1 MSLIQRASRLAV
13 AAVLVAGLVAS
24 CGGSETTSPLTA
36 VAADSGIKPDE
47 NGFSFANFGSGATS
61 EIFNSADLV
70 TMFGGG
76 ACVDGIADPC
86 TPTAQA
92 SAWARMVNESRASG
106 HCEGLAVQAASRFSA
121 KATPATESLTNTGD
135 VTHGIIRAFA
145 TQFLPEVQDVT
156 EEWAKKSLVD
166 IVNELSTSF
175 ANKNVSY
182 TMGLYTPTGGHAV
195 LPYAIQFPSPELA
208 VIKVYDSNWPG
219 MERYVVIDL
228 AAQKWYF
235 SFSGDNPQED
245 VCAWSGEA
253 GDIDITPMSARTS
266 ATCPFCGDGTKVTKS
281 VLLIRSTSLNWSVKT
296 QNGTFSPSSTATVT
310 DVASKSLR
318 SASCDTEVKIPEF
331 ILYTDSE
338 DFELQL
344 PDTSSAYVSNGDSIV
359 QIAATGSKDRKP
371 ISFKKNVIS
380 VEDTSTTLTVSSDN
394 VVAQVTSN
402 MANIN
407 VGPSLLSIDLGGKN
421 APITASESTPQIVVR
436 SDKNSPPVV
445 TKVTDLVTVV
455 PPVVGAL
462 TPPDAKPGLSAP
474 SSRDLSNPDY
484 VAIVDKAPTGPVTAP
499 PIITST
505 TVVVKPSPSSV
516 ASSTTAKPGTAASS
530 TTTKPSQASTTTSK
544 PASGPTTT
552 VRPTTTTTA
561 ASTAGNNAPA
571 SATTTTVRATTTTV
585 RATTTTVR
593 ATTTTDAPTTTVR
606 ATTTTVRP
614 TTTTTVPQ
622 VTIRFSVVGTGWT
635 PVINH
640 FANDATEG
648 WADFYGS
655 TDSVCNSVA
664 SCDGAERTVPYGHYF
679 GFFASTNAGQSYIEF
694 GNGAGY
700 SSWNGSLNGVYRKC
714 DSSYPGY
721 SGRVC
726 EVILRKN

>member
-1 MSLIQRASRLAV
+1 MQIFQRATRFAIAS
-13 AAVLVAGLVAS
+13 VLVTGLVAS
-24 CGGSETTSPLTA
+24 CGGSQATSPLTA

-76 ACVDGIADPC
+76 ACVNGIADPC

-92 SAWARMVNESRASG
+92 SAWAKMVNESRASG

-121 KATPATESLTNTGD
+121 KASPATESLTNTGD

-175 ANKNVSY
+175 ESKSVSY

-195 LPYAIQFPSPELA
+195 LPYAIQFPSPDLA

-245 VCAWSGEA
+245 ACAWSGEA

-318 SASCDTEVKIPEF
+318 SASCDTEIKIPEF
-331 ILYTDSE
+331 ILFTDSE

-344 PDTSSAYVSNGDSIV
+344 PDTSSAYVSNGDSVV
-359 QIAATGSKDRKP
+359 QIAATGSKARKP

-380 VEDTSTTLTVSSDN
+380 IEDTSTTLTVSSDN

-402 MANIN
+402 MASIN
-407 VGPSLLSIDLGGKN
+407 VGTSLVSIDLGGDN

-436 SDKNSPPVV
+436 SDKGSPPVV
-445 TKVTDLVTVV
+445 TNVTDLVTFV
-455 PPVVGAL
+455 PPVVPAL
-462 TPPDAKPGLSAP
+462 TPSDAKPGLSAP

-484 VAIVDKAPTGPVTAP
+484 VAIVDRAPTGPVTAP
-499 PIITST
+499 PVITGT
-505 TVVVKPSPSSV
+505 TFAVKASPSSV
-516 ASSTTAKPGTAASS
+516 ASSTTAKPNTATSTTAVRS
-530 TTTKPSQASTTTSK
+530 TTTTAKPVIVTTTTAKPNTATSTT
-544 PASGPTTT
+544 A
-552 VRPTTTTTA
+552 VRAITTTTTV

-571 SATTTTVRATTTTV
+571 SAPATTVRAV
-585 RATTTTVR
+585 
-593 ATTTTDAPTTTVR
+593 TTTTDAPTTTVR
-606 ATTTTVRP
+606 NTTTTTVRS
-614 TTTTTVPQ
+614 TTTTTALVDVSSVRVITSPNARNSTSITVRVYSNKGSTPGNTDYSGPFELVGQ
-622 VTIRFSVVGTGWT
+622 CTGTNCADKTYPWPIGYGWYVTISGCPSWSGLWES
-635 PVINH
+635 H
-640 FANDATEG
+640 FAAFSYGWHKTNDQ
-648 WADFYGS
+648 S
-655 TDSVCNSVA
+655 N
-664 SCDGAERTVPYGHYF
+664 CDP
-679 GFFASTNAGQSYIEF
+679 
-694 GNGAGY
+694 
-700 SSWNGSLNGVYRKC
+700 
-714 DSSYPGY
+714 
-721 SGRVC
+721 
-726 EVILRKN
+726 

>member
-1 MSLIQRASRLAV
+1 MPLFQRATRLAA
-13 AAVLVAGLVAS
+13 AAVLVGGLLAS
-24 CGGSETTSPLTA
+24 CGGSEATSKLTA
-36 VAADSGIKPDE
+36 VAADSGIKPNE
-47 NGFSFANFGSGATS
+47 NGFSFANFGSDAST
-61 EIFNSADLV
+61 ENFDSADLV

-76 ACVDGIADPC
+76 ACVDGITTPC

-92 SAWARMVNESRASG
+92 SAWAKMVNESRASG
-106 HCEGLAVQAASRFSA
+106 HCEGLAVQAASRFDA
-121 KATPATESLTNTGD
+121 KATPATEALTNTGD

-156 EEWAKKSLVD
+156 ESWAKKSLVD

-175 ANKNVSY
+175 ANKSVSY

-195 LPYAIQFPSPELA
+195 LPYAIEFPKPDLA
-208 VIKVYDSNWPG
+208 VVKVYDSNWPG

-228 AAQKWYF
+228 AAKIWYF
-235 SFSGDNPQED
+235 SFSGENPQED
-245 VCAWSGEA
+245 SCAWSGKA
-253 GDIDITPMSARTS
+253 GDIDITPMEARTS
-266 ATCPFCGDGTKVTKS
+266 ATCPFCGDNTKVTKS

-296 QNGTFSPSSTATVT
+296 QNGTYSPSNTEAVT
-310 DVASKSLR
+310 DVTSKSLR

-344 PDTSSAYVSNGDSIV
+344 PDTSSAYVSNGDSVV
-359 QIAATGSKDRKP
+359 QIAATGSKVRKP
-371 ISFKKNVIS
+371 ILFKKNVIS

-407 VGPSLLSIDLGGKN
+407 VGASLLSIDLGGKN
-421 APITASESTPQIVVR
+421 APITASEATPQIVVR

-445 TKVTDLVTVV
+445 TNVKDLVTVV
-455 PPVVGAL
+455 PSIVPAL
-462 TPPDAKPGLSAP
+462 TPPEAKPGLSAP

-484 VAIVDKAPTGPVTAP
+484 VAVVDNAPTGPVTAP
-499 PIITST
+499 PVTTST
-505 TVVVKPSPSSV
+505 TLAVKASPSSV
-516 ASSTTAKPGTAASS
+516 ASSTTAKATTASPSS
-530 TTTKPSQASTTTSK
+530 VASTTTAK
-544 PASGPTTT
+544 PTTAASTTT
-552 VRPTTTTTA
+552 VRVTTTTA
-561 ASTAGNNAPA
+561 ASTTGNNAPA
-571 SATTTTVRATTTTV
+571 SVTTTTVRTT
-585 RATTTTVR
+585 ATTVR
-593 ATTTTDAPTTTVR
+593 ATTTTDAPSTTVR
-606 ATTTTVRP
+606 ASTTTDAPSTTVRA

-635 PVINH
+635 PVISH
-640 FANDATEG
+640 FASDATEG

-664 SCDGAERTVPYGHYF
+664 TCDGAERTVPYGHFF
-679 GFFASTNAGQSYIEF
+679 GFFASTNAGQSYIQF
-694 GNGAGY
+694 GSGAGL

-714 DSSYPGY
+714 DSSYYGY

>member
-1 MSLIQRASRLAV
+1 MPLFQRAARLSV
-13 AAVLVAGLVAS
+13 AAVLIGGLLAS
-24 CGGSETTSPLTA
+24 CGGSESTSLLTA
-36 VAADSGIKPDE
+36 VAADSGVKPDE
-47 NGFSFANFGSGATS
+47 NGFSFANFGSGATT

-76 ACVDGIADPC
+76 ACVDGITDPC

-92 SAWARMVNESRASG
+92 SAWAQMVNASRASG
-106 HCEGLAVQAASRFSA
+106 HCEGLAVQAASRFDA
-121 KATPATESLTNTGD
+121 KATPATESLANKGD

-145 TQFLPEVQDVT
+145 TQFLPEVQDAT

-175 ANKNVSY
+175 ANKSVSY

-195 LPYAIQFPSPELA
+195 LPYAIQFPSPDLA
-208 VIKVYDSNWPG
+208 VVKVYDSNWPG

-228 AAQKWYF
+228 AAKKWYF

-245 VCAWSGEA
+245 ECAWSGEA

-296 QNGTFSPSSTATVT
+296 QNGTFSPSTSEAVT
-310 DVASKSLR
+310 DVSSKSLR
-318 SASCDTEVKIPEF
+318 SASCDTTVRIPEF

-344 PDTSSAYVSNGDSIV
+344 PDTSSAYVSNGDSVV
-359 QIAATGSKDRKP
+359 QIAATGSKVRKP
-371 ISFKKNVIS
+371 ILFKKNVIS

-407 VGPSLLSIDLGGKN
+407 VGTSLVSIDLGGNN

-436 SDKNSPPVV
+436 SDKNVPPVV
-445 TKVTDLVTVV
+445 TKVTDLVTVF
-455 PPVVGAL
+455 PPVVAEL
-462 TPPDAKPGLSAP
+462 TPPDAKPGLSPP

-484 VAIVDKAPTGPVTAP
+484 VAIVDRAPTGPVTAP
-499 PIITST
+499 PGAPSTTVAAKPTPTSIATST
-505 TVVVKPSPSSV
+505 TI
-516 ASSTTAKPGTAASS
+516 G
-530 TTTKPSQASTTTSK
+530 K
-544 PASGPTTT
+544 PASGPTTAA
-552 VRPTTTTTA
+552 RSTTTTA
-561 ASTAGNNAPA
+561 KPATTTTKPALAASGPTTTARATTTTDAPTSGNNAPA
-571 SATTTTVRATTTTV
+571 SGP
-585 RATTTTVR
+585 TTTVR

-614 TTTTTVPQ
+614 TTTTTDPRRSIKLVLESPEPTSSWGWVGGDQ
-622 VTIRFSVVGTGWT
+622 CLGNSSTNKCHNFTRYAYDGDDMIVDWTNFDDDYLFEILCPGTSTWRDPEIQYGTGSGSRHSARCAWT
-635 PVINH
+635 VSGN
-640 FANDATEG
+640 AT
-648 WADFYGS
+648 
-655 TDSVCNSVA
+655 V
-664 SCDGAERTVPYGHYF
+664 RTR
-679 GFFASTNAGQSYIEF
+679 S
-694 GNGAGY
+694 
-700 SSWNGSLNGVYRKC
+700 K
-714 DSSYPGY
+714 
-721 SGRVC
+721 
-726 EVILRKN
+726 

>member
-1 MSLIQRASRLAV
+1 MSLFQRASRLAV

-24 CGGSETTSPLTA
+24 CGGSEATSPLTA

-195 LPYAIQFPSPELA
+195 LPYAIQFPSPDLA

-421 APITASESTPQIVVR
+421 APITASEATPQIVVR

-505 TVVVKPSPSSV
+505 TVAVKPSPSSV
-516 ASSTTAKPGTAASS
+516 ASSTTAKP
-530 TTTKPSQASTTTSK
+530 SQASTTTAKPTAVAK
-544 PASGPTTT
+544 PALVTTTTVASATTVRPLTTTTTATSTAGNNSPSSATSTT
-552 VRPTTTTTA
+552 VRPTA
-561 ASTAGNNAPA
+561 
-571 SATTTTVRATTTTV
+571 TTVRV
-585 RATTTTVR
+585 
-593 ATTTTDAPTTTVR
+593 TTTDAPTTTVR
-606 ATTTTVRP
+606 VTTTDAPTTTVRP
-614 TTTTTVPQ
+614 VTTTTDPRRQIKLVLESSEPTSSWGWINSDQCLGNSTTNKCNNFTRYAYDGDDMIVDWANFDSDYLFEIQCPGSPTWLDPQ
-622 VTIRFSVVGTGWT
+622 TQYGTGSGSRHIARCAWT
-635 PVINH
+635 VNG
-640 FANDATEG
+640 NAT
-648 WADFYGS
+648 
-655 TDSVCNSVA
+655 V
-664 SCDGAERTVPYGHYF
+664 RTR
-679 GFFASTNAGQSYIEF
+679 S
-694 GNGAGY
+694 
-700 SSWNGSLNGVYRKC
+700 K
-714 DSSYPGY
+714 
-721 SGRVC
+721 
-726 EVILRKN
+726 

>member
-24 CGGSETTSPLTA
+24 CGGSEATSPLTA

-121 KATPATESLTNTGD
+121 KATPATEFLTNTGD

-195 LPYAIQFPSPELA
+195 LPYAIQFPSPDLA

-245 VCAWSGEA
+245 ACAWSGEA

-421 APITASESTPQIVVR
+421 APITASEATPQIVVR

-505 TVVVKPSPSSV
+505 TVTVKPSPSSV
-516 ASSTTAKPGTAASS
+516 ASSTTAKP
-530 TTTKPSQASTTTSK
+530 SQASPTTSK

-552 VRPTTTTTA
+552 VRPTATTTA
-561 ASTAGNNAPA
+561 PTTADNNAPA
-571 SATTTTVRATTTTV
+571 SASTTVRPATTTTT
-585 RATTTTVR
+585 ATSTAGNNPPPSATSTTVR
-593 ATTTTDAPTTTVR
+593 PTATTVRVSTTDAPTTTVR
-606 ATTTTVRP
+606 PATTTTTALEDVSSVRVITSP
-614 TTTTTVPQ
+614 NARNSTSITVRVYSNQGSTPGNTNYSGPFELVGQ
-622 VTIRFSVVGTGWT
+622 CTGTNCADKTYPWPIGYGWYVTISGCPSWSGLWESHFPAFSYGWHKT
-635 PVINH
+635 
-640 FANDATEG
+640 NDQ
-648 WADFYGS
+648 S
-655 TDSVCNSVA
+655 N
-664 SCDGAERTVPYGHYF
+664 CDP
-679 GFFASTNAGQSYIEF
+679 
-694 GNGAGY
+694 
-700 SSWNGSLNGVYRKC
+700 
-714 DSSYPGY
+714 
-721 SGRVC
+721 
-726 EVILRKN
+726 

>member
-121 KATPATESLTNTGD
+121 KATPATEFLTNTGD

-195 LPYAIQFPSPELA
+195 LPYAIQFPSPDLA

-219 MERYVVIDL
+219 MQRYVVIDL

-245 VCAWSGEA
+245 ACAWSGEA

-421 APITASESTPQIVVR
+421 APITASEATPQIVVR

-505 TVVVKPSPSSV
+505 TVAVKPSPSSV
-516 ASSTTAKPGTAASS
+516 ASSTTA
-530 TTTKPSQASTTTSK
+530 KPSQASTTTSK

-552 VRPTTTTTA
+552 VRPTATTTA
-561 ASTAGNNAPA
+561 PTTADNNAPA
-571 SATTTTVRATTTTV
+571 SASTTVRPATTTTT
-585 RATTTTVR
+585 ATSTAGNNPPPSATSTTVR
-593 ATTTTDAPTTTVR
+593 PTATTVRVSTTDAPTTTVR
-606 ATTTTVRP
+606 PATTTTTALEDVSSVRVITSP
-614 TTTTTVPQ
+614 NARNSTSITVRVYSNQGSTPGNTNYSGPFELVGQ
-622 VTIRFSVVGTGWT
+622 CTGTNCADKTYPWPIGYGWYVTISGCPSWSGLWESHFPAFSYGWHKT
-635 PVINH
+635 
-640 FANDATEG
+640 NDQ
-648 WADFYGS
+648 S
-655 TDSVCNSVA
+655 N
-664 SCDGAERTVPYGHYF
+664 CDP
-679 GFFASTNAGQSYIEF
+679 
-694 GNGAGY
+694 
-700 SSWNGSLNGVYRKC
+700 
-714 DSSYPGY
+714 
-721 SGRVC
+721 
-726 EVILRKN
+726 

>member
-121 KATPATESLTNTGD
+121 KATPATEFLTNTGD

-195 LPYAIQFPSPELA
+195 LPYAIQFPSPDLA

-245 VCAWSGEA
+245 ACAWSGEA

-421 APITASESTPQIVVR
+421 APITASEATPQIVVR

-505 TVVVKPSPSSV
+505 TVTVKPSPSSV
-516 ASSTTAKPGTAASS
+516 ASSTTAKP
-530 TTTKPSQASTTTSK
+530 SQASPTTSK

-552 VRPTTTTTA
+552 VRPTATTTA
-561 ASTAGNNAPA
+561 PTTADNNAPA
-571 SATTTTVRATTTTV
+571 SASTTVRPATTTTT
-585 RATTTTVR
+585 ATSTAGNNPPPSATSTTVR
-593 ATTTTDAPTTTVR
+593 PTATTVRVSTTDAPTTTVR
-606 ATTTTVRP
+606 PATTTTTALEDVSSVRVITSP
-614 TTTTTVPQ
+614 NARNSTSITVRVYSNQGSTPGNTNYSGPFELVGQ
-622 VTIRFSVVGTGWT
+622 CTGTNCADKTYPWPIGYGWYVTISGCPSWSGLWESHFPAFSYGWHKT
-635 PVINH
+635 
-640 FANDATEG
+640 NDQ
-648 WADFYGS
+648 S
-655 TDSVCNSVA
+655 N
-664 SCDGAERTVPYGHYF
+664 CDP
-679 GFFASTNAGQSYIEF
+679 
-694 GNGAGY
+694 
-700 SSWNGSLNGVYRKC
+700 
-714 DSSYPGY
+714 
-721 SGRVC
+721 
-726 EVILRKN
+726 

>member
-195 LPYAIQFPSPELA
+195 LPYAIQFPSPDLA

-421 APITASESTPQIVVR
+421 APITASEATPQIVVR

-516 ASSTTAKPGTAASS
+516 ASSTTAKP
-530 TTTKPSQASTTTSK
+530 SQASTTTSK

-552 VRPTTTTTA
+552 VRPTATTTA
-561 ASTAGNNAPA
+561 PTTADNNAPA
-571 SATTTTVRATTTTV
+571 SASTTVRPATTTTT
-585 RATTTTVR
+585 ATSTAGNNPPPSATSTTVR
-593 ATTTTDAPTTTVR
+593 PTATTVRVSTTDAPTTTVR
-606 ATTTTVRP
+606 PATTTTTALEDVSSVRVITSP
-614 TTTTTVPQ
+614 NARNSTSITVRVYSNQGSTPGNTNYSGPFELVGQ
-622 VTIRFSVVGTGWT
+622 CTGTNCADKTYPWPIGYGWYVTISGCPSWSGLWESHFPAFSYGWHKT
-635 PVINH
+635 
-640 FANDATEG
+640 NDQ
-648 WADFYGS
+648 S
-655 TDSVCNSVA
+655 N
-664 SCDGAERTVPYGHYF
+664 CDP
-679 GFFASTNAGQSYIEF
+679 
-694 GNGAGY
+694 
-700 SSWNGSLNGVYRKC
+700 
-714 DSSYPGY
+714 
-721 SGRVC
+721 
-726 EVILRKN
+726 